1 MFGIVRI
8 ARIRLSVVFIA
19 ACVGYV
25 HAAEPAFPN
34 RPIRMIAPSSA
45 GGPVDVVARTIAQTY
60 AETLGQQIVVDNRA
74 GAAGLIGSE
83 IVAKATPDG
92 HTLLFGF
99 SGPLVIV
106 PQLNATPAPY
116 DSVKDFAPIALAAT
130 APYVLLVNPTS
141 PAKTVQE
148 LIALAK
154 SQPDKLFYGS
164 GGNGTGIH
172 MAGEL
177 FNLIAGTRI
186 VHVPFKG
193 AAPATTALIA
203 GQVHMMFNGLPGA
216 VAHIKAG
223 RVRALAM
230 VSAKRS
236 PLMPELPTAIE
247 AGVPMEATG
256 WYGVLAPRGTPQ
268 PIVAKLN
275 AELNRALQTAALK
288 ERLAAQGT
296 ETVGSTPAEF
306 LAKIKEEWAKWG
318 KVIAAAGLKQR

>member
-1 MFGIVRI
+1 
-8 ARIRLSVVFIA
+8 
-19 ACVGYV
+19 
-25 HAAEPAFPN
+25 
-34 RPIRMIAPSSA
+34 MIAPSSA
-45 GGPVDVVARTIAQTY
+45 GGPVDVVTRTICQAY

-74 GAAGLIGSE
+74 GAAGLIGTD
-83 IVAKATPDG
+83 IVAKAIPDG
-92 HTLLFGF
+92 YTLLFGF

-106 PQLNATPAPY
+106 PQLNAAPAPY
-116 DSVKDFAPIALAAT
+116 DSIKDFAPVALAAT
-130 APYVLLVNPTS
+130 APYVLLVNPSS

-148 LIALAK
+148 LVALAK
-154 SQPDKLFYGS
+154 SQPEKLFYGS

-177 FNLIAGTRI
+177 FNIIAGTKV

-203 GQVHMMFNGLPGA
+203 GQVNMMFNGLPGA

-247 AGVPMEATG
+247 SGLPMEATG

-268 PIVAKLN
+268 GVIAKLN
-275 AELNRALQTAALK
+275 AELNRTLESAVLK

-296 ETVGSTPAEF
+296 ETVGSTPAVF
-306 LAKIKEEWAKWG
+306 LARIKQEWDKWG

>member
-1 MFGIVRI
+1 MKAVRLTVLSG
-8 ARIRLSVVFIA
+8 ALSVGCALAGTGYA
-19 ACVGYV
+19 AD
-25 HAAEPAFPN
+25 ATFPN

-45 GGPVDVVARTIAQTY
+45 GGPVDVVTRTIAQAY
-60 AETLGQQIVVDNRA
+60 AEMLGQQVVVDNRA
-74 GAAGLIGSE
+74 GAAGLIGAE

-92 HTLLFGF
+92 YTLLLGF

-106 PQLNATPAPY
+106 PQLLATGAPY
-116 DSVKDFAPIALAAT
+116 DPLKDFAPVAFAAT
-130 APYVLLVNPTS
+130 APYVLLVNPSS
-141 PAKTVQE
+141 PAKTIQE
-148 LIALAK
+148 LVALAK

-177 FNLIAGTRI
+177 FNIIAGTRI

-203 GQVHMMFNGLPGA
+203 GQVNMMFNGLPGA
-216 VAHIKAG
+216 IAHMKAG
-223 RVRALAM
+223 RVRALAL

-247 AGVPMEATG
+247 GGVPMEATG

-268 PIVAKLN
+268 PVIAKLN
-275 AELNRALQTAALK
+275 AELNRALGTPALR

-296 ETVGSTPAEF
+296 ETVGSTPEEYT
-306 LAKIKEEWAKWG
+306 AKIREEWSKWG
-318 KVIAAAGLKQR
+318 KVINSAGLKQK

>member
-1 MFGIVRI
+1 
-8 ARIRLSVVFIA
+8 
-19 ACVGYV
+19 
-25 HAAEPAFPN
+25 
-34 RPIRMIAPSSA
+34 MIAPSSA
-45 GGPVDVVARTIAQTY
+45 GGPVDVVTRTICQSFS
-60 AETLGQQIVVDNRA
+60 ETLGQQVVVDNRA
-74 GAAGLIGSE
+74 GAAGLIGTE
-83 IVAKATPDG
+83 TVAKATPDG
-92 HTLLFGF
+92 YTLLFGF

-106 PQLNATPAPY
+106 PQLNTTPAPY
-116 DSVKDFAPIALAAT
+116 DSLKDFAPIALAAT
-130 APYVLLVNPTS
+130 APYVLLVNPSS
-141 PAKTVQE
+141 PAKTLQE

-154 SQPDKLFYGS
+154 SQPGKLFYGS

-177 FNLIAGTRI
+177 FNLMAGTRI

-203 GQVHMMFNGLPGA
+203 GEVNMMFNGLPGA

-236 PLMPELPTAIE
+236 SLMPELPTAIE
-247 AGVPMEATG
+247 GGLPMEATG
-256 WYGVLAPRGTPQ
+256 WYGVLAPRGTPP

-296 ETVGSTPAEF
+296 ESVGSTPAEF
-306 LAKIKEEWAKWG
+306 LAKIKEEWDKWG